1 MTDSPI
7 SCGMGSPQMSS
18 WNDDEHPNI
27 RFGRKMKLEDTMLKF
42 SRLKEK
48 WNRRVRESSI
58 RDALWES
65 EMREKYEKELVER

>member
-1 MTDSPI
+1 
-7 SCGMGSPQMSS
+7 
-18 WNDDEHPNI
+18 
-27 RFGRKMKLEDTMLKF
+27 MKLEDIMLKF

-65 EMREKYEKELVER
+65 EMREKYEKELVENRKEE